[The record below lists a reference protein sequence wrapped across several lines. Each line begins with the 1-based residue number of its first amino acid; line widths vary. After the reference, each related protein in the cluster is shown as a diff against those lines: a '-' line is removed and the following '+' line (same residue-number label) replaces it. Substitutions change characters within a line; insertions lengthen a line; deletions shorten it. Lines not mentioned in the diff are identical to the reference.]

1 MDKLFLNNLQD
12 INKLLWWINQR
23 GQFCPQNPV
32 KSPRQNNH
40 HHNQAVIQTRTPPNP
55 KPLPSSGPSLPT
67 WIYKPTPLHLSTLG
81 KSHSVATFQRPPKSI
96 GCLPSMK
103 LWGFFGTTME
113 NSTSSLLKNQLL
125 SPGRHSKKNLIPCIS
140 FTLLSSLP
148 QIRKSC
154 DGKTVPNAKF
164 GDVFWA
170 EVQAPCYYSRPDLA
184 AQRHN
189 LAEWGTRPLLLHLAT
204 CLRRSFILRAM
215 DLLLSFISPTVVPV
229 LWVSSSVSSA
239 LAFKDRLCLILRS
252 ICPRSVCQGHGG
264 SSLPGTW
271 VYNIMLLIN
280 MPIPSPELPLP
291 VLLALSWLK
300 WHWWYIYKL
309 TKSPE

>member
-103 LWGFFGTTME
+103 LWGFFLNYNRE
-113 NSTSSLLKNQLL
+113 FNKQSFEKSTFVSREALQEKPHSLYFI
-125 SPGRHSKKNLIPCIS
+125 HTAF
-140 FTLLSSLP
+140 FT
-148 QIRKSC
+148 
-154 DGKTVPNAKF
+154 
-164 GDVFWA
+164 
-170 EVQAPCYYSRPDLA
+170 
-184 AQRHN
+184 
-189 LAEWGTRPLLLHLAT
+189 
-204 CLRRSFILRAM
+204 
-215 DLLLSFISPTVVPV
+215 
-229 LWVSSSVSSA
+229 
-239 LAFKDRLCLILRS
+239 
-252 ICPRSVCQGHGG
+252 
-264 SSLPGTW
+264 
-271 VYNIMLLIN
+271 
-280 MPIPSPELPLP
+280 PSD
-291 VLLALSWLK
+291 
-300 WHWWYIYKL
+300 
-309 TKSPE
+309 